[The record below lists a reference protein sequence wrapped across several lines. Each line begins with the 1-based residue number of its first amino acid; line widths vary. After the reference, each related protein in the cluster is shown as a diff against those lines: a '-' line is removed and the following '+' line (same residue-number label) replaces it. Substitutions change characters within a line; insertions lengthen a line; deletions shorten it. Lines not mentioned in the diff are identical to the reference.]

1 MPRRAA
7 QPGPSLLDWP
17 QRQRLEE
24 LARRRLEIL
33 ARISRWT
40 SPTRRRR
47 KAEKELAAITRE
59 QLEITRQLRG
69 G

>member
-17 QRQRLEE
+17 MRQRLEE
-24 LARRRLEIL
+24 LARRRVEIL
-33 ARISRWT
+33 ARISRWRPR
-40 SPTRRRR
+40 SERRRQ
-47 KAEKELAAITRE
+47 AEDELAAMTRE
-59 QLEITRQLRG
+59 QLEITTQLRG